1 MPAVHEPVDLR
12 VRITLAQRRRHGQRV
27 HDVAERAEA
36 DDQDLGAQGQ
46 ARLRALGG
54 VHCQLTADS

>member
-12 VRITLAQRRRHGQRV
+12 LGVSRPQRRHDGQRV

-36 DDQDLGAQGQ
+36 DDEDLH
-46 ARLRALGG
+46 R
-54 VHCQLTADS
+54 